1 MNNIEKIKHLMDNK
15 NFVSK
20 ITAMED
26 PEQVQDAFAENG
38 VDFTLEQIN
47 QIAELVINNNAEE
60 LNEDALEAVS
70 GGILAEIA
78 IVASGIAL
86 FANTMAEVNKARK
99 EAGKKTIW

>member
-1 MNNIEKIKHLMDNK
+1 MNKIEKIKELMN
-15 NFVSK
+15 NAEFVAK
-20 ITAMED
+20 ITAMEE
-26 PEQVQDAFAENG
+26 PEEVQNAFAEQG
-38 VDFTLEQIN
+38 IEFTLEQIN
-47 QIAELVINNNAEE
+47 QIAEMAINNDAEE
-60 LNEDALEAVS
+60 LNEDALDAVA